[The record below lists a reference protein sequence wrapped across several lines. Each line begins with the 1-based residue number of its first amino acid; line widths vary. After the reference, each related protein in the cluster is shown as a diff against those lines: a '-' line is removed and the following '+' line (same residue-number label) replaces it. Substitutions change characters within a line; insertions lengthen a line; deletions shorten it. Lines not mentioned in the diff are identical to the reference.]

1 MGRSC
6 WWAHSR
12 FSKDLS
18 SVRKGK
24 CQEETL
30 QLTDL
35 NEGNEGL
42 LASVLRYEEG
52 WEEGKRVEYDAA
64 GE

>member
-1 MGRSC
+1 M
-6 WWAHSR
+6 
-12 FSKDLS
+12 
-18 SVRKGK
+18 RKGK